1 MDNMSNIDQALTKL
15 DKRLE
20 RIENALLGDEE
31 LGHFGMAKRLDITE
45 RKVEEL
51 EDRLSKVLLLC
62 IGAGAGSAG
71 LTEFFVRMML

>member
-1 MDNMSNIDQALTKL
+1 MDNMINIDQALIKL

-45 RKVEEL
+45 KKVERL
-51 EDRLSKVLLLC
+51 EERMSRILFLC

-71 LTEFFVRMML
+71 LTEFFVRLFL